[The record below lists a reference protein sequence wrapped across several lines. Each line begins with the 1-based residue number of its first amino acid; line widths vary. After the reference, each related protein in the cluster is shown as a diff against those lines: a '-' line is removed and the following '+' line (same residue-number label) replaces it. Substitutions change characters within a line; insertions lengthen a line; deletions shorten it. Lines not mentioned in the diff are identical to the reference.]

1 MHFQIVGY
9 KVWGFELK
17 YLVSQTI
24 VEVCTSGGVLL
35 FEFGCIAAFW
45 PQHDLDLLIMI
56 GKAMDYFGA
65 MVASDAIL

>member
-1 MHFQIVGY
+1 MGY

-17 YLVSQTI
+17 YLVSQTV

-35 FEFGCIAAFW
+35 FEFGCTAAFW
-45 PQHDLDLLIMI
+45 PQHDLCLLIMI

-65 MVASDAIL
+65 MVTCLRTLL